1 MASTRKKTVLTI
13 KEKYLAFEDLEEGL
27 TKKNV
32 SKKFS
37 VSQNTL
43 TYWIKHK
50 EDIIS
55 KYESDQF
62 GVKRQNLSVGKH
74 YSVDEAVCKWFMNAR
89 EQNVTIGGN
98 IIREKVLDFVKEFNI
113 TGFKVSE
120 EWLDR
125 RKNRHNVVFRIISG
139 KENCCIEEMT
149 ASWEQNHLPT
159 ILSRYELRDNFQQ
172 NPFI

>member
-74 YSVDEAVCKWFMNAR
+74 YSVDEAVCKW
-89 EQNVTIGGN
+89 
-98 IIREKVLDFVKEFNI
+98 L
-113 TGFKVSE
+113 
-120 EWLDR
+120 
-125 RKNRHNVVFRIISG
+125 
-139 KENCCIEEMT
+139 
-149 ASWEQNHLPT
+149 
-159 ILSRYELRDNFQQ
+159 
-172 NPFI
+172 